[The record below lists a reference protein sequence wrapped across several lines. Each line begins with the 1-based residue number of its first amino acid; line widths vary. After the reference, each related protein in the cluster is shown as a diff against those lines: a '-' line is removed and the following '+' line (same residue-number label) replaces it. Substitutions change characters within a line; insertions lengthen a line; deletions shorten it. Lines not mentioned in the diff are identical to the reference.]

1 MHKDFGPSTKDTTK
15 FLTNTTD
22 KQSECVCAASVQ
34 SPDSLCG
41 DMYSGRRAELVL
53 VEQEELGDDLEHVIR
68 YQQEVALARQHV
80 AVLLLNIDVTTK

>member
-1 MHKDFGPSTKDTTK
+1 M
-15 FLTNTTD
+15 
-22 KQSECVCAASVQ
+22 CAASVQ

-68 YQQEVALARQHV
+68 HQQEVALARQHV
-80 AVLLLNIDVTTK
+80 AVLLLKIDNTVKYVVARMRIGCFDMAYI